1 MSKIDKSKL
10 TAEQKI
16 VLLEEGTEPPGSS
29 ELNSE
34 KRKLAQKKSE
44 KAYVWRPPTYAKT
57 IT

>member
-10 TAEQKI
+10 SAEQKI

-34 KRKLAQKKSE
+34 KREGVYHCAACGLSL
-44 KAYVWRPPTYAKT
+44 
-57 IT
+57 IHI

>member
-34 KRKLAQKKSE
+34 KGKE
-44 KAYVWRPPTYAKT
+44 V
-57 IT
+57 ITVQAVV